1 MALIQTVV
9 DYVRGL
15 ISPLLNN
22 VVIAVF
28 TFFIGLIVGR
38 IAGKLTSRALHTF
51 EVDKTLKGATGVSVS
66 VEGLLEVG
74 VSYLTYFIFLI
85 VSLNQLG
92 LTQWVLIGI
101 SGLAGL
107 IGVIAMVLALKDVLP
122 NAVAGLIVMA
132 RKFPQKGDRVHIDS
146 VIGKVEEMTILETRI
161 KTRKGDIISFPNRQL
176 VKVKVEKLSKGK

>member
-9 DYVRGL
+9 DYIRGVL
-15 ISPLLNN
+15 SPLLNN

-38 IAGKLTSRALHTF
+38 VAGKLTSRTLHSF
-51 EVDKTLKGATGVSVS
+51 GVDKTLKEAIGVSVS
-66 VEGLLEVG
+66 FEGLLEVG
-74 VSYLTYFIFLI
+74 VSYVTYFIFFV

-101 SGLAGL
+101 SGFAGL

-122 NAVAGLIVMA
+122 NAVSGLLVMA
-132 RKFPQKGDRVHIDS
+132 RKFPQKGDRVRIDS
-146 VIGKVEEMTILETRI
+146 VEGKVEELTLLETRI
-161 KTRKGDIISFPNRQL
+161 KTKKGDIISFPNRQL
-176 VKVKVEKLSKGK
+176 IRSKVEKLSKSK